1 MHTSPKQI
9 SHKHLGYTL
18 AKEALWVALGVAVA
32 AALAILAISKWAPPP
47 QAVTVPVVQSVPDAA
62 SQGVDAYLKAHT
74 ASDAA
79 RRAALY
85 EQRSNSP
92 WVAPQQEVPDA
103 AAQGVAG
110 YLRAHGAGAFI
121 IRQSVPDAAALGV
134 AAYLRAHGFGLSQP
148 AVVDQS
154 FHTPQTSDYPGANS
168 RVSPQPSLPDKC
180 QNVRGTC

>member
-1 MHTSPKQI
+1 MRVSPKQI
-9 SHKHLGYTL
+9 SHKHVGYTL

-32 AALAILAISKWAPPP
+32 AALAILAISKWALPP

-62 SQGVDAYLKAHT
+62 SQGVNGYIIAHGVAQLDT
-74 ASDAA
+74 APDIRRRAERDAA
-79 RRAALY
+79 LKV
-85 EQRSNSP
+85 Q
-92 WVAPQQEVPDA
+92 VVPEA

-110 YLRAHGAGAFI
+110 YLRAHGAGSLI
-121 IRQSVPDAAALGV
+121 IRQSVPDAAAQGV
-134 AAYLRAHGFGLSQP
+134 AAYLRAHGVGMLQP

-168 RVSPQPSLPDKC
+168 RFSPQPTLPDTC